1 MGLVPKYYYLL
12 AADTSQ
18 VSIYFSL
25 SKIKLINI
33 DFLSSKLSLT
43 YRLMITIT
51 KVFTLLST
59 LPVWEQR
66 IPWQLSKQTG
76 KLFFQTSAK
85 YILFLTKLKG
95 DGRLFWNGKAYTFPM
110 NHLLHVGVML
120 TFIKV
125 FIILFLLVRIGNTL
139 SQNKSVSSA
148 FN

>member
-12 AADTSQ
+12 AADTGQ

-59 LPVWEQR
+59 LPVWE
-66 IPWQLSKQTG
+66 
-76 KLFFQTSAK
+76 
-85 YILFLTKLKG
+85 
-95 DGRLFWNGKAYTFPM
+95 
-110 NHLLHVGVML
+110 
-120 TFIKV
+120 
-125 FIILFLLVRIGNTL
+125 
-139 SQNKSVSSA
+139 
-148 FN
+148 